1 MRIVTLLLVAVA
13 SLGLAGRAVA
23 AADAPASPTS
33 YTGEDGKAVQEEPAS
48 STEPAAASEP
58 AAAETAPPAETVA
71 AAPAPAPKRKPTLGP
86 VGHDAAGQRGRIHT
100 VASGDT
106 LWDIS
111 DAYLGTPWVWPSIW
125 DDNPKVPNPH
135 RIFPGD
141 KLWISPTA
149 MRRVTDEEAQR
160 LLDGELPA
168 SFDDAMPGPLGTITV
183 PTIDAVGFVS
193 AEMLAASG
201 AILGS
206 PRADRWYSAEMV
218 VYLSLGEGQVEKGDR
233 FTVVRAEEEVV
244 DPETDRSMGLFVD
257 RLGWVEVTAVHAE
270 SSEAVI
276 RSSAREMQIGD
287 RILPRVE
294 PSREVT
300 VRSASPP
307 VEGQVTFLPD
317 IRTINAGLDVV
328 FLNRGSEHGLLVGS
342 PLEVF
347 RSSGSAEDA
356 ETGMQ
361 RMLPDDVVASLVV
374 VSAEPT
380 SALAVVTHAREEIA
394 RGDQFRGSSAR

>member
-1 MRIVTLLLVAVA
+1 V
-13 SLGLAGRAVA
+13 
-23 AADAPASPTS
+23 
-33 YTGEDGKAVQEEPAS
+33 
-48 STEPAAASEP
+48 
-58 AAAETAPPAETVA
+58 
-71 AAPAPAPKRKPTLGP
+71 KRKPTLGP

-160 LLDGELPA
+160 LLDGDLPA
-168 SFDDAMPGPLGTITV
+168 SFDDAMPGPLGTVTV
-183 PTIDAVGFVS
+183 PTIEAVGFVS

-201 AILGS
+201 SILGS
-206 PRADRWYSAEMV
+206 PRADLWYSAEMV
-218 VYLSLGEGQVEKGDR
+218 VYLSLGEGQVEKGDQ
-233 FTVVRAEEEVV
+233 FTVVRAEQEVV

-257 RLGWVEVTAVHAE
+257 RLGWVEVTAVHAD

-276 RSSAREMQIGD
+276 RSSPREMQIGD

-317 IRTINAGLDVV
+317 LRTAHGGLDVV

-347 RSSGSAEDA
+347 RAGNYAEDA

-361 RMLPDDVVASLVV
+361 RILPDDVVASLVV
-374 VSAEPT
+374 VSSEPA
-380 SALAVVTHAREEIA
+380 SAVAVVTHAREEIA
-394 RGDQFRGSSAR
+394 RGDAFRGSSAR